1 MSENIEKP
9 TPEPSSENPP
19 EPHAEHAIQRTAA
32 TESRVVLPRVISAA
46 GEHAAK
52 SFLEYF
58 VANIRNPNTRA
69 AYVRGVVHFF
79 RWGEARGL
87 HALGAIEP
95 LHVAAY
101 IEELQGRL
109 AAPSVKQHLAAI
121 RMLFDFLVVRG
132 VLRGNPAAS
141 VRGPSHVVAK
151 GKTPILA
158 PEDARALFDTLR
170 TETLVGLRDRALI
183 GVMIYSF
190 ARVSAVVNLRVEDY
204 FPQGKRWWLR
214 FYEKRGRVHEMPAH
228 HTLEEYLDAYLG
240 AAGIWE
246 ERKGPLFRAARG
258 KTGQLTDRPLSRHNA
273 FQMIRRR
280 AKDAGIT
287 MPIGCHSFRGTGI
300 TIYLQNGGELEMAQ
314 RMAGHVSPRTTKLYD
329 RRADEI
335 TLDEVERVVF

>member
-1 MSENIEKP
+1 M
-9 TPEPSSENPP
+9 
-19 EPHAEHAIQRTAA
+19 
-32 TESRVVLPRVISAA
+32 VLPRAITAA
-46 GEHAAK
+46 GEYAAK

-69 AYVRGVVHFF
+69 AYVHAVATFF

-95 LHVAAY
+95 LHVAVY
-101 IEELQGRL
+101 IEQLQGRL

-121 RMLFDFLVVRG
+121 RMLFDFLVVRQ
-132 VLRGNPAAS
+132 VVRVNPAAS
-141 VRGPSHVVAK
+141 VRGPNYTTTK

-158 PEDARALFDTLR
+158 PEDARALFDRIR
-170 TETLVGLRDRALI
+170 TDTVVGLRDRALI

-190 ARVSAVVNLRVEDY
+190 ARVSATVRLRVEDY

-214 FYEKRGRVHEMPAH
+214 FHEKRGRVHEMPAH
-228 HTLEEYLDAYLG
+228 HTLEAYLDAYLG
-240 AAGIWE
+240 AAGIGE
-246 ERKGPLFRAARG
+246 EKKGPLFRAARG
-258 KTGQLTDRPLSRHNA
+258 KTGRLTDRALSRHNA

-280 AKDAGIT
+280 AREVGIT
-287 MPIGCHSFRGTGI
+287 TTIGCHSFRGTGI